1 MPDTR
6 CWLWQWIDA
15 KLDEKR
21 HFYARSVAGLQSRNA
36 KILGA
41 RSADP
46 LIAHDFEAE
55 SLAWIQPGHSCAF
68 DGAYVDQHVNATVVG
83 LDETI
88 ALGDVETPYGSNRHS
103 RPPAHQAT
111 SPQGD

>member
-21 HFYARSVAGLQSRNA
+21 HFNARSVAGLQSRNA

-83 LDETI
+83 LDEAI
-88 ALGDVETPYGSNRHS
+88 ALVDVETPNGSN
-103 RPPAHQAT
+103 
-111 SPQGD
+111 